1 MGRRGAAGRG
11 AGKKERPPEGQEGER
26 AARSK
31 LGGFGAFQLQLEL
44 VRDQYG
50 GCMFHTFLSC
60 PTRILPIRY
69 GIRTAVCD
77 KYNLAQ
83 GIPFCKGII

>member
-44 VRDQYG
+44 VRDEG
-50 GCMFHTFLSC
+50 
-60 PTRILPIRY
+60 
-69 GIRTAVCD
+69 D
-77 KYNLAQ
+77 K
-83 GIPFCKGII
+83 F

>member
-1 MGRRGAAGRG
+1 MCRSSLAVPSLTSGKTVFDKIRQIVTRRSTAQKWAAGGAAGSG

-44 VRDQYG
+44 VRDEG
-50 GCMFHTFLSC
+50 DEF
-60 PTRILPIRY
+60 
-69 GIRTAVCD
+69 
-77 KYNLAQ
+77 
-83 GIPFCKGII
+83 

>member
-11 AGKKERPPEGQEGER
+11 AGKKERPPEGQEGKR

-44 VRDQYG
+44 VRDEG
-50 GCMFHTFLSC
+50 DEL
-60 PTRILPIRY
+60 
-69 GIRTAVCD
+69 
-77 KYNLAQ
+77 
-83 GIPFCKGII
+83 

>member
-1 MGRRGAAGRG
+1 MPFFACSPFADKRENRFRQNSTDCDKEKHRAKMGRRGAAGRG

-44 VRDQYG
+44 VRDEG
-50 GCMFHTFLSC
+50 DEF
-60 PTRILPIRY
+60 
-69 GIRTAVCD
+69 
-77 KYNLAQ
+77 
-83 GIPFCKGII
+83 

>member
-1 MGRRGAAGRG
+1 MPFFACSPFADERENRFRQNSTDCDKEKHRAKMGRRGAAGRV

-44 VRDQYG
+44 VRDEG
-50 GCMFHTFLSC
+50 DEF
-60 PTRILPIRY
+60 
-69 GIRTAVCD
+69 
-77 KYNLAQ
+77 
-83 GIPFCKGII
+83 

>member
-1 MGRRGAAGRG
+1 MPFFACSPFADEQENRFRQNSTDCDKEKHRAKMGRRGAAGRG

-44 VRDQYG
+44 VRDEG
-50 GCMFHTFLSC
+50 DEL
-60 PTRILPIRY
+60 
-69 GIRTAVCD
+69 
-77 KYNLAQ
+77 
-83 GIPFCKGII
+83 

>member
-1 MGRRGAAGRG
+1 MPFFACSPFADEWENRFRQNSTDCDKEKHRAKMGRRGAAGRG

-44 VRDQYG
+44 VRDEG
-50 GCMFHTFLSC
+50 DEL
-60 PTRILPIRY
+60 
-69 GIRTAVCD
+69 
-77 KYNLAQ
+77 
-83 GIPFCKGII
+83 